1 MTIADKVEFSQNE
14 KLFTLFKEGLF
25 YKCYNEDAMVFTQR
39 VKSYKMIAKYIKS
52 IGNYVLSIGFPIS
65 EVENNK
71 LSFEKLKN
79 EIGATSFNFESNLVQ
94 FNLVE
99 SVKNNY
105 QDFLMNQLASN
116 KQNSETDNSTSMNQL
131 LVKMINEFDLVNS
144 SPMQSI
150 LFVQELKKVSNI
162 ICKS

>member
-1 MTIADKVEFSQNE
+1 MTIADKVEFCQNE

-39 VKSYKMIAKYIKS
+39 VKSYKIITKYIKS
-52 IGNYVLSIGFPIS
+52 IGDYVLSIGFPIS

-79 EIGATSFNFESNLVQ
+79 EIGATSYYFESNLVK

-99 SVKNNY
+99 SVKTNY
-105 QDFLMNQLASN
+105 QEFLKKQLASY
-116 KQNSETDNSTSMNQL
+116 KQNSETENSTSSNQL

-150 LFVQELKKVSNI
+150 LFVQELKKSVNHNL
-162 ICKS
+162 